1 MNDIPFLIIQIL
13 TNYYITLLFNSFLM
27 AFSTRPLNRLYIHPA
42 PPWNLTCTDPISQLH
57 PLEPIFGRPV
67 ESTPV

>member
-1 MNDIPFLIIQIL
+1 VNDIPFLIIQIL
-13 TNYYITLLFNSFLM
+13 TNYYITLLLNIFFNSISRGL
-27 AFSTRPLNRLYIHPA
+27 SNRLYIHAA